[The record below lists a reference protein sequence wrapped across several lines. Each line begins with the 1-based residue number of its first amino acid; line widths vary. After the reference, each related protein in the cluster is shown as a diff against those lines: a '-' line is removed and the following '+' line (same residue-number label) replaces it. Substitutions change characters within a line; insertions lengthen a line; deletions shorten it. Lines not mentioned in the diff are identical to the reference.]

1 MYQDFNILVNSC
13 ILVYYKVDHCKKLFL
28 YQDFNIL
35 GNYCKLREYIF
46 HHHAL
51 EIFTRWKDDNGS
63 LTVCICS
70 RIAKEYSDPKS
81 NYWARILCINM
92 FGFVGGGI

>member
-1 MYQDFNILVNSC
+1 MNNKGKGLKLIRGVSITRLIIVKKLFLYQDFNILGNSC
-13 ILVYYKVDHCKKLFL
+13 ILVYYRVDHCKQLFL

-51 EIFTRWKDDNGS
+51 EIFT
-63 LTVCICS
+63 
-70 RIAKEYSDPKS
+70 
-81 NYWARILCINM
+81 
-92 FGFVGGGI
+92 